1 MSAAELDKLAD
12 TLTKRLK
19 ASSEQFR
26 TMVADY
32 EPHLFTMNV
41 KDIKKEVREQ
51 LKQKYRGEK
60 YKLLVAGTEKQPGIE
75 EILKDKVPELVEYFF
90 NRFQK
95 DTFNS
100 RTYRVAESFGTKTN
114 FTFILANK
122 AGSRGAVFRYVRK
135 VKQGAQKPLILAIDD
150 LILSIN
156 RSITSKKNKLERT
169 AKGRGSKRR
178 VTDPLTDIGHAE
190 ESTVAM
196 ARSIAAQQ
204 IFLDFFADTG
214 PDSAAAEYIK
224 QLVGEEFF
232 ITVENFPQLKSDGS
246 ITYTYSA
253 ALQSIFGNRSRAL
266 QDAIQAGN
274 LQKIL
279 TSILAEKGTG
289 WAEIP
294 GSDSALTAVKKSALN
309 QFANISGKRTKNN
322 IKKQRIKTK
331 RAKGKSDSEKP
342 KRRVVTVKGVSTA
355 ATVGGK
361 RATGSPEKAQ
371 KTRGASI
378 PSVPQLIGAINQR
391 LPDVVARNMEPPRLQ
406 KQTGRLASS
415 ARITDI
421 VTTRKGFPSIGYTYQ
436 KNPYQTFELGQNQGS
451 PDYDPRKLIDA
462 SIREIAAQ
470 LAIGR
475 FFTRRV

>member
-32 EPHLFTMNV
+32 EPHLFSMDV
-41 KDIKKEVREQ
+41 EDIKKEVRDQ
-51 LKQKYRGEK
+51 LKQKYKGEK
-60 YKLLVAGTEKQPGIE
+60 YQLLVAGTEQQPGIE
-75 EILKDKVPELVEYFF
+75 DILKEKVPELVEYFY
-90 NRFQK
+90 NRFRK

-100 RTYRVAESFGTKTN
+100 RTYRVAESFGDETS

-122 AGSRGAVFRYVRK
+122 SGSRGAVFRYVRK

-169 AKGRGSKRR
+169 AKGRGKKRR

-204 IFLDFFADTG
+204 IFLDFFKTS
-214 PDSAAAEYIK
+214 PDAAAIEFIK
-224 QLVGEEFF
+224 QIVGEEFF
-232 ITVENFPQLKSDGS
+232 VTVENFPQLKSDGS

-266 QDAIQAGN
+266 QDAVQAGN

-279 TSILAEKGTG
+279 TAILAERGTG

-309 QFANISGKRTKNN
+309 QFADISGKRTKNN

-331 RAKGKSDSEKP
+331 RAKGKSDRQKP
-342 KRRVVTVKGVSTA
+342 KRKVVTVKGVSTA

-361 RATGSPEKAQ
+361 RATGTPEKAQ

-391 LPDVVARNMEPPRLQ
+391 LPDVVARNMEPP
-406 KQTGRLASS
+406 
-415 ARITDI
+415 
-421 VTTRKGFPSIGYTYQ
+421 
-436 KNPYQTFELGQNQGS
+436 
-451 PDYDPRKLIDA
+451 
-462 SIREIAAQ
+462 
-470 LAIGR
+470 
-475 FFTRRV
+475 

>member
-32 EPHLFTMNV
+32 EPHLFSMDV
-41 KDIKKEVREQ
+41 EDIKKEVRDQ
-51 LKQKYRGEK
+51 LKQKYKGEK
-60 YKLLVAGTEKQPGIE
+60 YQLLVAGTEQQPGIE
-75 EILKDKVPELVEYFF
+75 AILKEKVPELVEYFY
-90 NRFQK
+90 NRFRK

-100 RTYRVAESFGTKTN
+100 RTYRVAESFGDETN
-114 FTFILANK
+114 FTFILANRS
-122 AGSRGAVFRYVRK
+122 GSRGAVFRYVRK
-135 VKQGAQKPLILAIDD
+135 VKQKAQKPLILAIDD

-169 AKGRGSKRR
+169 AKGRGKKRR

-204 IFLDFFADTG
+204 IFLDFFKTS
-214 PDSAAAEYIK
+214 PDAAAKEFIK
-224 QLVGEEFF
+224 QIVGEEFF

-266 QDAIQAGN
+266 QDAVQAGN

-279 TSILAEKGTG
+279 TAILAERGTG

-294 GSDSALTAVKKSALN
+294 GSDSVLTAVKKSALN
-309 QFANISGKRTKNN
+309 QFADISGKRTKNN
-322 IKKQRIKTK
+322 IKKQKIKTK
-331 RAKGKSDSEKP
+331 KAKGKSDSQKP
-342 KRRVVTVKGVSTA
+342 KRKVVTVKGVSTA

-361 RATGSPEKAQ
+361 RATGTPEKAQ

-378 PSVPQLIGAINQR
+378 PSVPQLIGAINQK

>member
-1 MSAAELDKLAD
+1 MSAKELDKLANK
-12 TLTKRLK
+12 LTKKLK
-19 ASSEQFR
+19 ATSELFR

-32 EPHLFTMNV
+32 EPHLFSMDV
-41 KDIKKEVREQ
+41 EDIKKQVIEQ
-51 LKQKYRGEK
+51 LKQKYKGEN
-60 YKLLVAGTEKQPGIE
+60 YKLLENGTEQQPGIDA
-75 EILKDKVPELVEYFF
+75 ILDDKIPELVEFF
-90 NRFQK
+90 YEKFQK

-100 RTYRVAESFGTKTN
+100 KTYRVALAFGEKDS
-114 FTFILANK
+114 FTFVLANRR
-122 AGSRGAVFRYVRK
+122 GNRGAVFRYVRR
-135 VKQGAQKPLILAIDD
+135 VKQKAQRPLILAIDD

-156 RSITSKKNKLERT
+156 RSITSKKNKLHRT
-169 AKGRGSKRR
+169 AKGRGQKRV

-204 IFLDFFADTG
+204 IFLDFFRTS
-214 PDSAAAEYIK
+214 PDQEAVNYIK

-232 ITVENFPQLKSDGS
+232 VTVENFPKIQSDGS
-246 ITYTYSA
+246 VKYTYSA
-253 ALQSIFGNRSRAL
+253 ALQSIFGNRSRAM
-266 QDAIQAGN
+266 QDAIEAGN
-274 LQKIL
+274 LQEIL
-279 TSILAEKGTG
+279 NTLKDARATR
-289 WAEIP
+289 WAELP
-294 GSDSALTAVKKSALN
+294 GSDSALTAVKKGALN
-309 QFANISGKRTKNN
+309 QFAEIKGKRVKNN
-322 IKKQRIKTK
+322 IKRQRINAK
-331 RAKGKSDSEKP
+331 RSKGKGDSVKP
-342 KRRVVTVKGVSTA
+342 KRKVVTVRGVSTA

-371 KTRGASI
+371 KTRGSSI

-391 LPDVVARNMEPPRLQ
+391 LPDVVAKNMEPPRLQ

-462 SIREIAAQ
+462 SIREIAAS